1 MNKLKKILYGYAMQS
16 PLRKWSLSLT
26 GWKYW
31 AWQLGVGIIVFA
43 IVEYLLNIIG
53 MTMLPWR

>member
-1 MNKLKKILYGYAMQS
+1 MKLKDKLYTWALKS
-16 PLRKWSLSLT
+16 SLRKWVLSLT

>member
-1 MNKLKKILYGYAMQS
+1 MMKLKQKLYDWAMKS
-16 PLRKWSLSLT
+16 PLREWMLSLT

-31 AWQLGVGIIVFA
+31 VWQLGVGIIVFA

-53 MTMLPWR
+53 MTMLPW

>member
-1 MNKLKKILYGYAMQS
+1 MRLKDKLHTWAMKS

-53 MTMLPWR
+53 MTILPWR